1 VEGQALRDSA
11 DDFRLADCRVIGV
24 SFDTPADNKAFAD
37 AQEFGYPLL
46 SDVDQTVGRAY
57 DVVRRADDQY
67 AAFPMRVSYL
77 IDPGGVIRRSYVVAD
92 VAGHAQQVL
101 EDLRALATGP

>member
-11 DDFRLADCRVIGV
+11 DDFHLADCRIIGV

-46 SDVDQTVGRAY
+46 SDVDQSVGRSY
-57 DVVRRADDQY
+57 DVVRHTDDQY
-67 AAFPMRVSYL
+67 AEFPMRVSYL

-92 VAGHAQQVL
+92 VAGHAGHVL
-101 EDLRALATGP
+101 EDLRALAAGP